1 MHFIRSTLFITA
13 LLCTIS
19 TIQGKPTSS
28 TPNNLKGYIRYLLNI
43 IGFDN
48 EYQRFLSFMKIHPP
62 EDIKMKNFYNELFSL
77 DSYVSDLIE
86 IYAKHY
92 TLDDVINLI
101 NFYSSPLG
109 KKTLRM
115 NQVLNKQM
123 EDLMLTKISDYIFTS
138 AEHGYDIVL
147 PQIPQ

>member
-19 TIQGKPTSS
+19 TIQGKSTSS
-28 TPNNLKGYIRYLLNI
+28 TSNNLKGYVKYLLNI
-43 IGFDN
+43 IGVEN

-62 EDIKMKNFYNELFSL
+62 EDIKMKNFYNELFSF
-77 DSYVSDLIE
+77 DSYLSDLIE

-115 NQVLNKQM
+115 NKELNKQM